1 MLLRLFVT
9 RAHAGII
16 GGRGCES
23 AA

>member
-16 GGRGCES
+16 GGPGCES